1 MITDIFGWVIILKFT
16 HVKPGELSN
25 TAYNGSRSNT
35 EATTEPVLFI
45 LLIIS

>member
-25 TAYNGSRSNT
+25 TAYNGSSNT
-35 EATTEPVLFI
+35 EATTEPALFI